1 MYIIHTP
8 YYLDVFVMSSLL
20 GNEHLQGLPF
30 ALTHGHMHED
40 FIVVGI

>member
-1 MYIIHTP
+1 MLYNTS

-40 FIVVGI
+40 FIVAGI